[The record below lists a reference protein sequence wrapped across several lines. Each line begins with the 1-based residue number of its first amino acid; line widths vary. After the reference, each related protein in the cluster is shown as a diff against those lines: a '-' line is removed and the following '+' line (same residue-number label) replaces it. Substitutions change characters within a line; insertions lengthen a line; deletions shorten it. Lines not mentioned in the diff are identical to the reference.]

1 MNNYRIDNL
10 QYSNWSKEIFQI
22 NNEAKLDAVHVS
34 IAYHEDFNEVK
45 KNVEAWNKYFLD
57 YKNLIFHGKTFKDIE
72 KAHQE
77 KKTAIFFGFQNCS
90 PIEDDISLVE
100 KVHNLGA
107 RFMQL
112 TYNNQ
117 SLLATGCYEKNDSG
131 VTRMGKEVIKEMNKI
146 GLVVDMSHSAEK
158 STFDAIE
165 LSTKPIAITH
175 ANPSFWFAAKRN
187 KSNELLKALASSKGM
202 LGLSLY
208 PHHLKDTSKSLF
220 KGMVRINEQAA
231 HSNSFL
237 SGRSILLSKGAKS
250 DSIPGLE
257 IFTNDVKATHSASVA
272 QVDDE
277 QIFYLGTRCLNRS
290 EAERIIVEGFLE
302 PLSRIMSYQVR
313 AWLANII
320 ESKWMNTELTIN
332 MDDQLKSIVEV
343 EETRYNE
350 NEEVEQHYKYR

>member
-1 MNNYRIDNL
+1 MLRRGKL
-10 QYSNWSKEIFQI
+10 FQ
-22 NNEAKLDAVHVS
+22 
-34 IAYHEDFNEVK
+34 
-45 KNVEAWNKYFLD
+45 D

-158 STFDAIE
+158 STFDAIK
-165 LSTKPIAITH
+165 LSSKPIAITH
-175 ANPSFWFAAKRN
+175 ANPTFWFAAKRN
-187 KSNELLKALASSKGM
+187 KSNELLKALADSKGM

-208 PHHLKDTSKSLF
+208 PHHLKDTSNCTLESFCEMAAKTAELMGVKHIGIGSDLCIGHPNSVVEWMRNGTWTKAKDYGEGSSKNPNFPKQPNWFEDARGF
-220 KGMVRINEQAA
+220 KNLE
-231 HSNSFL
+231 N
-237 SGRSILLSKGAKS
+237 
-250 DSIPGLE
+250 GLKKVG
-257 IFTNDVKATHSASVA
+257 F
-272 QVDDE
+272 Q
-277 QIFYLGTRCLNRS
+277 
-290 EAERIIVEGFLE
+290 EAEVNDILGNNWYNFYRG
-302 PLSRIMSYQVR
+302 
-313 AWLANII
+313 
-320 ESKWMNTELTIN
+320 MNN
-332 MDDQLKSIVEV
+332 
-343 EETRYNE
+343 
-350 NEEVEQHYKYR
+350 